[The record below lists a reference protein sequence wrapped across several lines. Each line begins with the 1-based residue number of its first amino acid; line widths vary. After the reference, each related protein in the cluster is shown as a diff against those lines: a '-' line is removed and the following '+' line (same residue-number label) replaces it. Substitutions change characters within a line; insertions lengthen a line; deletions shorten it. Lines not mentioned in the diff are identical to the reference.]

1 MGVLFAAAVGL
12 FMFSNGRF
20 SVIVCAWLAPVVLL
34 RFTRT
39 GNGPLRLILAYA
51 GLSFAY
57 WFQFYSM
64 APFEG
69 VGYAIF
75 SAAVGITLIVPYIV
89 DRYVGLRWSG
99 LARTFAFPLTLVAC
113 EFFTA
118 FGPLGS
124 WCSIAYSQYE
134 SLTLVQLVSVTGL
147 YGLTFLIGWFAAVTN
162 GLWEAGFDISRA
174 RSACGAFGVVF
185 LAVLLYGG
193 LRLAAFPPAAPTIR
207 VAAITRPDEQS
218 IPDAPS
224 PQLNRRLM
232 LGGPASADEFA
243 RVRRRSE
250 RVADVM
256 LGRADVEA
264 KAGARIV
271 TFGEFKPAGVAAGR
285 TCADRPRR
293 RTRAARRRVPSV
305 AARRVRDRPP
315 SVVDDPFVL
324 VGPSGAVVWQYRKT
338 ELPPGEGGLVEP
350 SNGVLPVAQTPYG
363 RLGGAV
369 AFDMDFPSFLSQAGR
384 NRTDMLI
391 VPENEAAAFDPM
403 HSRMALYR
411 AVENGFNL
419 LLQASQSLSLVCDY
433 QGRVYALMDH
443 YHAGDRVIVG
453 QLSTKGVATVY
464 ALGGWVFPQLCLVA
478 LSALLI
484 ATIVARRR
492 IEPAARAYI

>member
-1 MGVLFAAAVGL
+1 MRVARARLAAAIHADGQRTVTTDP
-12 FMFSNGRF
+12 R
-20 SVIVCAWLAPVVLL
+20 L
-34 RFTRT
+34 RRAEFR
-39 GNGPLRLILAYA
+39 IL
-51 GLSFAY
+51 
-57 WFQFYSM
+57 FQFYNVS
-64 APFEG
+64 PFEG

-134 SLTLVQLVSVTGL
+134 SLTLVQLVGVTGL
-147 YGLTFLIGWFAAVTN
+147 YGLTFLIGWFAAVAN

-207 VAAITRPDEQS
+207 IAAITRPDEQS

-232 LGGPASADEFA
+232 LGGPVSADEFA

-271 TFGEFKPAGVAAGR
+271 TFGEFNLPVLQQDEPALIARAG
-285 TCADRPRR
+285 AL
-293 RTRAARRRVPSV
+293 ARRDGVYLALPLGVFEIGHHPSI
-305 AARRVRDRPP
+305 
-315 SVVDDPFVL
+315 DDPFVL

-350 SNGVLPVAQTPYG
+350 GSGVLLTAQTPYG

-369 AFDMDFPSFLSQAGR
+369 AFDMDFPGFLLQAER
-384 NRTDMLI
+384 NRTDTLI
-391 VPENEAAAFDPM
+391 VPENEAAAFDPR

-419 LLQASQSLSLVCDY
+419 LLQATQSLSLVCDY

-453 QLSTKGVATVY
+453 QRRPRASPPSTR
-464 ALGGWVFPQLCLVA
+464 
-478 LSALLI
+478 SA
-484 ATIVARRR
+484 AGPFRSCASSH
-492 IEPAARAYI
+492 